1 MLRKDNRYKQM
12 KYKKSQKFIN
22 DGWVIDLDKT
32 II

>member
-1 MLRKDNRYKQM
+1 M

-32 II
+32 IKGV